1 MFSHREVLEIERAE
15 YEEELEKNQ
24 KRYCG
29 DLCKKIE
36 ALQNIN
42 KQIENVLRGLISVSL
57 GQPSGDPDKTHL
69 CVASIAYQALEKF
82 GFDVSKYSKGDNDT
96 LELIKETNRHQC
108 NFLDFVDWQGK
119 YKRQGKYKK

>member
-1 MFSHREVLEIERAE
+1 MFSHREVLEIEKAE

-36 ALQNIN
+36 ELQNVN
-42 KQIENVLRGLISVSL
+42 KQIESVLRRLIYISL

-82 GFDVSKYSKGDNDT
+82 GFDVSEYSEGDDA
-96 LELIKETNRHQC
+96 LELIKETNRYKC
-108 NFLDFVDWQGK
+108 NFLDVVDWQGK
-119 YKRQGKYKK
+119 YKK